1 MKAKNLIL
9 TMAIALI
16 STGAFAQTT
25 EPTEPQPQV
34 PSEQKSQQKDVYL
47 MQEGKMWWV
56 KDADK
61 IEMAE
66 DVTLQNGTLVKTD
79 GSVVKSDG
87 EKVQLKNGQYID
99 RDGNIGEWVEQQ
111 SGQ

>member
-1 MKAKNLIL
+1 MKTKNLIL
-9 TMAIALI
+9 TLAIALI

-25 EPTEPQPQV
+25 EPNLPQV
-34 PSEQKSQQKDVYL
+34 PTEQKTQQKDVYL

-56 KDADK
+56 KDTEK

-66 DVTLQNGTLVKTD
+66 DVTLQNGTLIKTD
-79 GSVVKSDG
+79 GSVIKSDG

-99 RDGNIGEWVEQQ
+99 RQGNISEWVDQQ
-111 SGQ
+111 TIQ